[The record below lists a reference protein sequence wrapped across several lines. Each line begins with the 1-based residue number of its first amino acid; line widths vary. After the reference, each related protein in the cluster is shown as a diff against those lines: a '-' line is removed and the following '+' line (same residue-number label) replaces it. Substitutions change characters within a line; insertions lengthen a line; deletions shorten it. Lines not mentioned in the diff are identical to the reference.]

1 MALNLTQGVRLKVLF
16 LVQRS
21 KHNPHMM
28 AVPIAKP
35 NTTKK
40 EKLGE
45 IAKYIGHQSVGRV
58 ALLQR
63 LEQK

>member
-1 MALNLTQGVRLKVLF
+1 
-16 LVQRS
+16 
-21 KHNPHMM
+21 M